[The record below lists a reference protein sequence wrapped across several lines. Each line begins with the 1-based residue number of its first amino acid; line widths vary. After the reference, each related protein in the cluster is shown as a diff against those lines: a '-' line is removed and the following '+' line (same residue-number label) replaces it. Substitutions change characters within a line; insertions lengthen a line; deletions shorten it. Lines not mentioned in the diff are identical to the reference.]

1 MPDNAILPKAGPAAG
16 RMPASGRD
24 GRGIESLKSAPDK
37 RECFRLIHGA
47 GTLDH
52 IVAHSVQVCR
62 VAMLI
67 ADGLREEVP
76 TLRRDM
82 VRAGALLH
90 DITKTRSLTT
100 GERHA
105 ESGGRYLS
113 EKGFPAVGDI
123 VRQHVRLDEFLR
135 SGPVTEA
142 EIVNYADKRVLH
154 DRISPLKGRMDYIL
168 ERYGRTPELRDRLGV
183 IWEETLS
190 LEEKLFHS
198 LPFPPSAVAQRLP
211 DEGLAR
217 EMKAYARTILTY

>member
-1 MPDNAILPKAGPAAG
+1 MPDNAILTKAGPAAG

-154 DRISPLKGRMDYIL
+154 DAVVPLEQRLAYIL
-168 ERYGRTPELRDRLGV
+168 ERYGTNPEFEARIRTLWANTLTLEAHLFRDLDITPEE
-183 IWEETLS
+183 I
-190 LEEKLFHS
+190 
-198 LPFPPSAVAQRLP
+198 PA
-211 DEGLAR
+211 
-217 EMKAYARTILTY
+217 